1 MVANPSNHGMT
12 NENTSDGVIKS
23 STEPRIPPKTDNMIK
38 RKNLDFGT
46 SLNSFANPKA
56 PLKYPG
62 NTATALVAF
71 AAIVGT
77 PVNTKAGKVKK
88 LPPPAIEFMIPA
100 KNEAN
105 ISNISSKNIIPNCP
119 SR

>member
-1 MVANPSNHGMT
+1 MVAKPSNHGMT

-23 STEPRIPPKTDNMIK
+23 STDPKIPPKTDNMIK

-88 LPPPAIEFMIPA
+88 T
-100 KNEAN
+100 
-105 ISNISSKNIIPNCP
+105 SSPCNRIYDPCEKR
-119 SR
+119 SKY